1 MQVALVALVALNPYF
16 IPRQVALGGF
26 QCHLTTC

>member
-16 IPRQVALGGF
+16 IPRQVASGGF
-26 QCHLTTC
+26 QCHLFIC